1 MKRFIAK
8 RIISVI
14 PVLII
19 VSIVIFS
26 LIHLVPGD
34 PATAMLGDLATE
46 EDIAALRIRMGLDK
60 PLIEQYFIW
69 IGNIFHG
76 DFGMSVVNNET
87 VGSLIISHIH
97 FSGYLRTGNRS
108 SDRNSVRNDRFQK
121 KRLCDRSCGIRH
133 LPCRN
138 FTPELPAGTFPDVA
152 IFS

>member
-76 DFGMSVVNNET
+76 DFGMSVVN
-87 VGSLIISHIH
+87 
-97 FSGYLRTGNRS
+97 
-108 SDRNSVRNDRFQK
+108 
-121 KRLCDRSCGIRH
+121 KRPLA
-133 LPCRN
+133 L
-138 FTPELPAGTFPDVA
+138 
-152 IFS
+152 

>member
-60 PLIEQYFIW
+60 PLI
-69 IGNIFHG
+69 
-76 DFGMSVVNNET
+76 
-87 VGSLIISHIH
+87 
-97 FSGYLRTGNRS
+97 
-108 SDRNSVRNDRFQK
+108 
-121 KRLCDRSCGIRH
+121 
-133 LPCRN
+133 
-138 FTPELPAGTFPDVA
+138 
-152 IFS
+152 

>member
-46 EDIAALRIRMGLDK
+46 EDIAALRIRMGT
-60 PLIEQYFIW
+60 
-69 IGNIFHG
+69 
-76 DFGMSVVNNET
+76 FG
-87 VGSLIISHIH
+87 
-97 FSGYLRTGNRS
+97 
-108 SDRNSVRNDRFQK
+108 
-121 KRLCDRSCGIRH
+121 KRIVCSC
-133 LPCRN
+133 
-138 FTPELPAGTFPDVA
+138 
-152 IFS
+152 

>member
-60 PLIEQYFIW
+60 PLIE
-69 IGNIFHG
+69 
-76 DFGMSVVNNET
+76 
-87 VGSLIISHIH
+87 
-97 FSGYLRTGNRS
+97 
-108 SDRNSVRNDRFQK
+108 
-121 KRLCDRSCGIRH
+121 
-133 LPCRN
+133 
-138 FTPELPAGTFPDVA
+138 
-152 IFS
+152 